1 MFGLDAGIGDFF
13 ETAFK
18 FIQKGSEVLMA
29 EEEQQDGRGFVA
41 QRKFNFDSN
50 IPTPQA
56 RLREMEAPIGMRQ
69 PNIQAAARFFANN
82 QAKDTNINSIKAE
95 RFRPARTRKLAST
108 APNIGVSY
116 NASPTVSSARTARVN
131 RSTFRSRV

>member
-1 MFGLDAGIGDFF
+1 MFGLDVGIGDFF
-13 ETAFK
+13 QTAFK
-18 FIQKGSEVLMA
+18 FVKLGSQVLT
-29 EEEQQDGRGFVA
+29 EEENQDSRGFVDKK
-41 QRKFNFDSN
+41 RFNFDSS

-82 QAKDTNINSIKAE
+82 QARDTNINSIKAE

-131 RSTFRSRV
+131 RSTFRSRM